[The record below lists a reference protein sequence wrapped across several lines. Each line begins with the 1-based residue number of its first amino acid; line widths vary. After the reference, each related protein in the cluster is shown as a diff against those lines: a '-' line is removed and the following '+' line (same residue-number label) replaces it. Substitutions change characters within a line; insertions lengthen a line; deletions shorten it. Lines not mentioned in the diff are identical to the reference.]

1 MTELQNLYFMQYPF
15 AITYSLKTADR
26 NLRRT
31 FNIFHF
37 RRQKLTE
44 YYDLVHCSCNV
55 VYMCSG
61 FVVKFYEFPVMFL
74 LYIEMK
80 SALGIIYLYT
90 FVIGCQ
96 QWFKR

>member
-15 AITYSLKTADR
+15 AITYILKNADV
-26 NLRRT
+26 LHRT

-37 RRQKLTE
+37 CRQKLTE
-44 YYDLVHCSCNV
+44 YYDLVHCSCIV

-61 FVVKFYEFPVMFL
+61 FVVKFYEFAVMFL
-74 LYIEMK
+74 LYIEKK
-80 SALGIIYLYT
+80 SALGILYLYT
-90 FVIGCQ
+90 FLIECQ